1 VGKQQVVPACSF
13 FGADVVKGGTL
24 SLSLICTLLLSLAAT
39 VGCHFDA
46 SVANNSAPSDD
57 LQNPNPEG
65 EVVGD
70 CTPGD
75 VPVCEADT
83 LLECSEDGE
92 LLQFAC
98 ALGCTSTGEAHC
110 SFAVPRA
117 PVTSDAIDLGVGS
130 IDTAA
135 SGSLV
140 FDTDSGQVS
149 QADGTIVR
157 PAGAGLDATSGI
169 HFEIVSQANGPE
181 IGVFTVA
188 SVLVQADDSLRAQGA
203 SAFAIVSASDV
214 IINGVIDVDGGA
226 TACDSDSD
234 TCAGPGGG
242 NGGDGDGGDGQ
253 GPGAGQGGSDPG
265 DGGETGGGGG
275 GFATPGARGGNGLS
289 QVNFQKRADGG
300 AGGPA
305 VDSELLVPLRGGGGG
320 GGGARE
326 GTAFSECNTSR
337 DGGLGGGG
345 GGALQLFSRTRIVI
359 ANDGAECGI
368 RASGGGGG
376 GAGCGAGGGGAGSGG
391 ALLLEAPSVGVQ
403 ASCYLVANGGGG
415 SGGHRSDTAEGGR
428 ISAAAQAS
436 EGKFFTSFPSGDG
449 GNGCYLGTAP
459 EAGGDSAYQ
468 AGGGGGGDGR
478 IRLHTAQGNSFS
490 FAGTIA
496 PAASQGSVSVEAT
509 LSGGA

>member
-1 VGKQQVVPACSF
+1 MVPVCSF
-13 FGADVVKGGTL
+13 FGEDVVKGSTF
-24 SLSLICTLLLSLAAT
+24 SMRSICALVVSLAALS
-39 VGCHFDA
+39 GCHFDA
-46 SVANNSAPSDD
+46 SVANNADPSDD
-57 LQNPNPEG
+57 LQNPDG

-75 VPVCEADT
+75 APVCDSGT
-83 LLECSEDGE
+83 LLECNADGE

-117 PVTSDAIDLGVGS
+117 PVTSDAIGLGVGS
-130 IDTAA
+130 IDTES

-149 QADGTIVR
+149 QANGGAIIR
-157 PAGAGLDATSGI
+157 SAGAGLDASSGI

-188 SVLVQADDSLRAQGA
+188 SLLVQAEDSLRGQGA
-203 SAFAIVSASDV
+203 SAFAIVSAGDV
-214 IINGVIDVDGGA
+214 VVNGIIDVDGGA
-226 TACDSDSD
+226 TACQSDSDS
-234 TCAGPGGG
+234 CAGPGGG
-242 NGGDGDGGDGQ
+242 DGGAGSGGNGQ

-265 DGGETGGGGG
+265 DGGESGGGGG
-275 GFATPGARGGNGLS
+275 GFATAGARGGNGLS
-289 QVNFQKRADGG
+289 QTTFLVRADGG
-300 AGGPA
+300 AGGSV

-326 GTAFSECNTSR
+326 GTNFVECNGSR

-345 GGALQLFSRTRIVI
+345 GGALQLFSRTRIEI

-368 RASGGGGG
+368 SASGGGGG

-391 ALLLEAPSVGVQ
+391 ALLLEAPIVDLA
-403 ASCYLVANGGGG
+403 ASCYLVANGGAG
-415 SGGHRSDTAEGGR
+415 SGGHQSDTAEGGR
-428 ISAAAQAS
+428 VSAAAKAS
-436 EGKFFTSFPSGDG
+436 TGNFFTSFPSGHG
-449 GNGCYLGTAP
+449 GDGCYLGTPP

-478 IRLHTAQGNSFS
+478 IRLHTAQSSEFT

-496 PAASQGSVSVEAT
+496 PAASLGSVSAEPN
-509 LSGGA
+509 LGGGA